1 MGCCASLVGLSSG
14 LTNKFKLRLKVYNIL
29 YKQLVIIPS
38 ICCSFSGVLIVVVS
52 AATEEVVTVV
62 VVVIVG
68 DVDCGVAKTINHNKI
83 NEF

>member
-14 LTNKFKLRLKVYNIL
+14 LTNQIKLRFKVYNIL
-29 YKQLVIIPS
+29 YKLLVIIPS
-38 ICCSFSGVLIVVVS
+38 TCCSFSGVFIVVVS
-52 AATEEVVTVV
+52 AATDEVATVV

-68 DVDCGVAKTINHNKI
+68 DVDWGVAKIINHNKI